1 MIRGYSAEAIRAA
14 EAPLLAAGVPLMR
27 HAALALAFTAMSEIR
42 ARGQRVAGSVTLS
55 LVGGGN
61 NGGDALWAAAELA
74 HRGVQAWAALCAP
87 SVHEEGLAACRA
99 AGVRI
104 VRVVPEGTP
113 ESPAPRR
120 ESAELLADDA
130 ARDPEASATP
140 PGRAVP
146 LRDGAAP
153 RPEATG
159 HLPEGAVPLH
169 DGDATRPEAPR
180 HLPEGAVPLHDGAVP
195 LPEGAVPLH
204 DGAAPR
210 REAPGHLPEG
220 APTAP
225 LALADLGALV
235 ATARRAGVWLD
246 GLAGIGVRG
255 ALREPLR
262 SIIEALDSE
271 RRSSPDEPVVIAVD
285 VPSGISDDGT
295 APEAVLPAHVTVT
308 MGAAKPGLLLPP
320 ADALAGRIDVVD
332 LGLPLNPAHATVARW
347 TAPDA
352 VDAIAWPRWE
362 DHKYTRGVVGIA
374 AGTEQYPGAGRLASE
389 GALACGIGMV
399 RYLGELEGMP
409 LTLPEVVTAPGRVQA
424 LVLGPGGAG
433 MDLGL
438 CPVPVVLDA
447 AAVERRARTVHP
459 AGAILTPHAGE
470 LAALLGI
477 ERAEVE
483 ANPAAAAVRAA
494 MECRAVVMLKGAVT
508 VVAVP
513 DGGPLLTI
521 DAGTA
526 WLATAGT
533 GDVLAG
539 ITGALVASR
548 QARAEEEGR
557 TLGLRELGEIAASA
571 AWLHGEASR
580 EIDGPLRASDL
591 PRAVT
596 RVLHSLAP

>member
-27 HAALALAFTAMSEIR
+27 HAALALALTAMSEIR

-74 HRGVQAWAALCAP
+74 RRGVQSWAALCAP

-104 VRVVPEGTP
+104 VRVVPEAAA

-120 ESAELLADDA
+120 ESAEVLADDA
-130 ARDPEASATP
+130 ARDHEESATL

-146 LRDGAAP
+146 R
-153 RPEATG
+153 R
-159 HLPEGAVPLH
+159 
-169 DGDATRPEAPR
+169 DGDATRTEAP
-180 HLPEGAVPLHDGAVP
+180 
-195 LPEGAVPLH
+195 
-204 DGAAPR
+204 AP
-210 REAPGHLPEG
+210 LPEG
-220 APTAP
+220 APTAV
-225 LALADLGALV
+225 LAIADLHALL
-235 ATARRAGVWLD
+235 AAARRAGVWID

-262 SIIEALDSE
+262 SIVEALDSE

-285 VPSGISDDGT
+285 VPSGISDAGT

-320 ADALAGRIDVVD
+320 ADVLAGRIDVVE

-347 TAPDA
+347 TAADA

-409 LTLPEVVTAPGRVQA
+409 HTLPEVVTAPGRVQA

-433 MDLGL
+433 LDLGL
-438 CPVPVVLDA
+438 RPVPVVLDA

-470 LAALLGI
+470 LAALLGM

-483 ANPAAAAVRAA
+483 ANPEAAAVRAA
-494 MECRAVVMLKGAVT
+494 RECRAVVMLKGAVT

-513 DGGPLLTI
+513 DDGPVLTI

-548 QARAEEEGR
+548 QARAEEEGG

-580 EIDGPLRASDL
+580 EIGGPLRASDL

-596 RVLHSLAP
+596 RALHRLAP